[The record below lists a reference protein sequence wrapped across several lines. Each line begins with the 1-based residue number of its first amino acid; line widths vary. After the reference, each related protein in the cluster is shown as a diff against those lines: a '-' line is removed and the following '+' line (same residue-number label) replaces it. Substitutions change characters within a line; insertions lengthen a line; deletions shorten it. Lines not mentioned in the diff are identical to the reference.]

1 MCDRQSVPPAGFE
14 PAHPAPEAG
23 ALSPELRGPQAESS
37 NGPSRAFRAEIA
49 GDHRYA
55 PHAMTHAPASRV
67 LVVDDDPV
75 IVRLLEVNFRLE
87 GFEVDTA
94 SRGDEA
100 LRQAAASHP
109 DVVVLDVMMPGID
122 GWEVVKRLRENPTLA
137 LTPIV
142 LLSARA
148 QDDDRARGHELGALD
163 YVTKPFDP
171 AQLLEV
177 VKRRLATREDP

>member
-1 MCDRQSVPPAGFE
+1 MPPAGFE

-23 ALSPELRGPQAESS
+23 ALSPELRGPQPESS
-37 NGPSRAFRAEIA
+37 NGPSGSFRAGIA
-49 GDHRYA
+49 A
-55 PHAMTHAPASRV
+55 TIVMLPNAMTHTPGSRV

-94 SRGDEA
+94 SRGEEA

-122 GWEVVKRLRENPTLA
+122 GWEVVKRLRENPTFA

-148 QDDDRARGHELGALD
+148 QDDDRARGLQLGAVD

-177 VKRRLATREDP
+177 VKRRLATREVS

>member
-1 MCDRQSVPPAGFE
+1 MPLRPGRASPGHERVSAPEPPVNPWARLILSVAGGRSSGRRECAGTTPVPPAGFE

-55 PHAMTHAPASRV
+55 SHAMTHAPGSRV

-109 DVVVLDVMMPGID
+109 DIVVLDVM
-122 GWEVVKRLRENPTLA
+122 
-137 LTPIV
+137 
-142 LLSARA
+142 
-148 QDDDRARGHELGALD
+148 
-163 YVTKPFDP
+163 
-171 AQLLEV
+171 
-177 VKRRLATREDP
+177 